1 MAILGKIRQRSVFLI
16 LVIGLAL
23 FAFVISGVFGNGNQ
37 GGGPTDPVA
46 IINDDEIDI
55 EQFRMMVDQ
64 TERNYNFSTLQAV
77 NVVWDQAIRS
87 KIFEQELNALGI
99 DAGREQIEQIVSSN
113 QAFSQDT
120 RFQNEAGFFDFGIF
134 TNFIAQ
140 LKAQN
145 PQAYES
151 WKAQERSIVEMAKQ
165 NIYYDLIKA
174 SNGLT
179 EAEAKAAYH
188 LENDNLNLKFVRIP
202 FDYIPDSL
210 VSVSANEIKAYR
222 NEHKDLY
229 QREAYRNIHFVRFDN
244 TATEEDISTIR
255 LRLEGLIEERIAYN
269 DVSKLTD
276 TLEGFK
282 STNKIAD
289 FVDEYSEEAFDSV
302 YKPKGQLNNEYADI
316 LFELEPG
323 EVFGPYQDG
332 SVFKISRM
340 LDKKKNASIRASHI
354 LISYEGATRAPEN
367 ISRTQEEAKKEA
379 QRIYTQAKR
388 RSADFEAL
396 AQEYSEG
403 PTKNRGGDLGF
414 FQEGEMAAPFFDFC
428 NKARINRVGLVET
441 EFGFHII
448 KVTDKD
454 DLALLA
460 DITAGIVP
468 SDQTSNEIF
477 RNATQFEMDALQTG
491 DFLETAEKGNY
502 SIQPVNNIAEL
513 EENMPGLFQ
522 QRNIVKWAFE
532 NSTKLGDIRRFTL
545 SDGSYVVV
553 QLTAIQDKGLAT
565 VEDVEREIK
574 KILVQEKKANKIKT
588 QFSQIDNLELLSEK
602 TELEIETASAINQ
615 KNATL
620 VGAGEEPY
628 ILGAAFSLPL
638 NQASALMQGEEG
650 VYMIEVTDK
659 TIAQDIGNY
668 DNYAKNLRDE
678 ANQQLGD
685 IIFEALKSAASIE
698 DNRALYY

>member
-37 GGGPTDPVA
+37 GGGATDPVA
-46 IINDDEIDI
+46 VINDDEIDI

-77 NVVWDQAIRS
+77 NVVWDQAVRN
-87 KIFEQELNALGI
+87 KIFEQELDALGI
-99 DAGREQIEQIVSSN
+99 DAGRDQIEQLVSSN
-113 QAFSQDT
+113 QSFVQDP

-134 TNFIAQ
+134 TDFIAQ
-140 LKAQN
+140 LKTQN
-145 PQAYES
+145 PTAYES
-151 WKAQERSIVEMAKQ
+151 WKAQERSIIAIAKQ

-174 SNGLT
+174 SSGLT

-202 FDYIPDSL
+202 FDFIPDSL
-210 VSVSANEIKAYR
+210 VSVSASEIKAYR
-222 NEHKDLY
+222 DANANQY
-229 QREAYRNIHFVRFDN
+229 QRDAYRNMQYVRFDN
-244 TATEEDISTIR
+244 AATAEDISAIR
-255 LRLEGLIEERIAYN
+255 LRLEGLLEERIAYN
-269 DVSKLTD
+269 EVSKLTD
-276 TLEGFK
+276 TLEGLK
-282 STNKIAD
+282 TTNKIAD
-289 FVDEYSEEAFDSV
+289 FVDEYSEQAFDSV
-302 YKPKGQLNNEYADI
+302 YKPKGQLNNDYADI
-316 LFELEPG
+316 LFELAPG

-332 SVFKISRM
+332 DVFKISRM

-354 LISYEGATRAPEN
+354 LITYEGASRAPED
-367 ISRTQEEAKKEA
+367 ITRTQEEAKKEA
-379 QRIYTQAKR
+379 QRIYALARR

-396 AQEYSEG
+396 AGEYSEG
-403 PTKNRGGDLGF
+403 PTKTRGGDLGF
-414 FQEGEMAAPFFDFC
+414 FQEGEMAAPFFEFC
-428 NKARINRVGLVET
+428 DNARVNQVGLVET

-460 DITAGIVP
+460 DVTAGIVP
-468 SDQTSNEIF
+468 SDQTANEIF
-477 RNATQFEMDALQTG
+477 RNATQFEMDALETD
-491 DFLETAEKGNY
+491 DFLGTAEKENY
-502 SIQPVNNIAEL
+502 SVQPVNNITVL
-513 EENMPGLFQ
+513 EENMPGLYQ
-522 QRNIVKWAFE
+522 QRNIVKWIFDKA
-532 NSTKLGDIRRFTL
+532 TKPGDIRRFTL
-545 SDGSYVVV
+545 SDGSYAVV
-553 QLTAIQDKGLAT
+553 QLTAIQKEGLAPI
-565 VEDVEREIK
+565 EDVESEIREILK
-574 KILVQEKKANKIKT
+574 QEKKAEKIVA
-588 QFSQIDNLELLSEK
+588 QFSQVNSLEALAEK
-602 TELEIETASAINQ
+602 AELEVETASAINQ

-620 VGAGEEPY
+620 VGAGDEPY
-628 ILGAAFSLPL
+628 ILGAAFSLPI
-638 NQASALMQGEEG
+638 NQPSSLLQGEEG

-678 ANQQLGD
+678 ANQQMGD